1 MININ
6 GSAYIYD
13 LNNLVNDHV
22 VGNVFYRNGKII
34 FSNSGSVFDELL
46 KDRSNLT
53 LPKYDITYKS
63 QQTLYEK
70 QVLCRIESGEF
81 NYSTNPSALISN
93 VFEFDIDKNNY
104 FTYVDLDL
112 ILRYISLKV
121 NNDYQWYNYLEDMF
135 TQDDTDW
142 YTYYSEKYNLTSKDS
157 SYHAPYI
164 NYLESIYNSFD
175 VDGNNKIQITDA
187 YLMFKY
193 FTNTLTKDVIFK
205 YVDIRSTRKSIE
217 SIVRYLD
224 EKTGKYGYGQIKSE
238 FFNFDYSSSLDKTG
252 SYLAPFITTIGLYSG
267 TELVGVA
274 KLGMPIKNSGEL
286 PLNILV
292 KWDI

>member
-1 MININ
+1 MTIN
-6 GSAYIYD
+6 GSTYIYD
-13 LNNLVNDHV
+13 LANLVNDHV
-22 VGNVFYRNGKII
+22 VGNVFYRNGKFIL
-34 FSNSGSVFDELL
+34 SNSGSVFDELL
-46 KDRSNLT
+46 KDRSNT
-53 LPKYDITYKS
+53 NSPKYNITYKS

-70 QVLCRIESGEF
+70 QIVCRIDPGEF

-112 ILRYISLKV
+112 ILRYISLKI
-121 NNDYQWYNYLEDMF
+121 NNDYNWYDYLSSMF
-135 TQDDTDW
+135 TDDDESW
-142 YTYYSEKYNLTSKDS
+142 YEYYSNKYKLTNKDS
-157 SYHAPYI
+157 FYHTPYI
-164 NYLESIYNSFD
+164 DYMESIYNSFD
-175 VDGNNKIQITDA
+175 VDGNNKIQLTDA

-193 FTNTLTKDVIFK
+193 FTNTLTKDLVFK
-205 YVDIRSTRKSIE
+205 YVDIRATRKSVE
-217 SIVRYLD
+217 SIIRYMD
-224 EKTGKYGYGQIKSE
+224 EKTGKYGYGQIKPE
-238 FFNFDYSSSLDKTG
+238 FFNYDYSSSLDKTG

-267 TELVGVA
+267 TELVAVA